1 MRLVDKETWHDDELL
16 RDIEDDERQEDD
28 DFTSWMDRRNE
39 KETDL
44 VEKW

>member
-16 RDIEDDERQEDD
+16 RDIEDDARQEDD
-28 DFTSWMDRRNE
+28 DFTSWLDRRNE